1 MYHISRFCSIH
12 QRSEAKDQS
21 KNRCYKLVLAV
32 LLIGYANPNFHL
44 LPLNIILHILT
55 NNSCFAQSQIHNLN
69 RNRLQDQHAYKRNN
83 INLHKCHFT
92 YNGVNIYV
100 TNTLMQEKEL
110 TVRWASTARQE
121 DRWRSAPIAYSSC
134 APRFLLWKHTLSNKA
149 SSDSKVY
156 NWRNDSV
163 DGSKMACE

>member
-1 MYHISRFCSIH
+1 
-12 QRSEAKDQS
+12 
-21 KNRCYKLVLAV
+21 VLAV
-32 LLIGYANPNFHL
+32 LLIRYANPHFHL
-44 LPLNIILHILT
+44 LPVNIILHILT
-55 NNSCFAQSQIHNLN
+55 NNSCFVQSQIQNLN
-69 RNRLQDQHAYKRNN
+69 RNRLQNN
-83 INLHKCHFT
+83 INLHKCNFT
-92 YNGVNIYV
+92 HNGVNIYV

-110 TVRWASTARQE
+110 TVRWASTARQD
-121 DRWRSAPIAYSSC
+121 DRWRSAPIAYSIC